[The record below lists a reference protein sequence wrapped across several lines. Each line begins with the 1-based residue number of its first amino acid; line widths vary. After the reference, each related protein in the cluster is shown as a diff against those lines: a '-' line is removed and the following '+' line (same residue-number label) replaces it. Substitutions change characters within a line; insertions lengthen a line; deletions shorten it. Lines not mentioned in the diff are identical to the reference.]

1 MQETNGISLIRGQGQ
16 KLGCEMATKPLKPV
30 GYYSKESPVQQ
41 CSAVRGVKDGHI
53 LVHYHL
59 ATQFE
64 TEVLP
69 VVAASKEQ
77 EPQPPMYHPA

>member
-1 MQETNGISLIRGQGQ
+1 MR
-16 KLGCEMATKPLKPV
+16 
-30 GYYSKESPVQQ
+30 
-41 CSAVRGVKDGHI
+41 AVRGVKDGHI
-53 LVHYHL
+53 LVHYRL

-77 EPQPPMYHPA
+77 EPQPLMYHPA